1 MDKTVFNM
9 LSDDSLLSAFK
20 SGDVE
25 AFEEIYN
32 RFWRKL
38 FLLAYKKL
46 HSKEVAEELTQTIFV
61 SLWERRTEIEI
72 IGLEN
77 YLFSAIKYK
86 IIDYI
91 DAIIVKDKIFNNI
104 RNSDIQYAN
113 SDAEATIAVK
123 EIREAIDKAL
133 EVLPEKTQTIF
144 KLSRFEHFTIK
155 EIAFK
160 MNMNEKAVEYHIT
173 QSLKTMRI
181 HLKDFILTASVIIII
196 NQL

>member
-91 DAIIVKDKIFNNI
+91 DAIIVKDRIFNNI

>member
-1 MDKTVFNM
+1 MDKNVYIT

-20 SGDVE
+20 SGNVA
-25 AFEEIYN
+25 AFEEIYK

-38 FLLAYKKL
+38 FVVAYKKL

-61 SLWERRTEIEI
+61 SLWERRTELEI
-72 IGLEN
+72 VGLEN
-77 YLFSAIKYK
+77 YLFTAIKYK

-91 DAIIVKDKIFNNI
+91 DAIIVKDRIFNNI
-104 RNSDIQYAN
+104 KNSDIQYAN

-123 EIREAIDKAL
+123 EIKEAIEKAL
-133 EVLPEKTQTIF
+133 EELPEKTQTIF
-144 KLSRFEHFTIK
+144 KLSRFENFTIK
-155 EIAFK
+155 EIAFQ

-181 HLKDFILTASVIIII
+181 HLKDFIVTASVIIII